1 MRDINLLKE
10 CKTRRKGQEM
20 KIGIKLFFS
29 SDSSGVY
36 AEMSRFVDS
45 VKKTSKITKEESCE

>member
-10 CKTRRKGQEM
+10 CMRRRKGQEM
-20 KIGIKLFFS
+20 KIGMKLFFS

-45 VKKTSKITKEESCE
+45 VRKTPKTTKEESCE